1 MAASSSTSSGFDR
14 VNLYQQVL
22 TDTGTI
28 RDGARSILL
37 NKATAFTATFTS
49 APGDAGEVWF
59 VQNISTAAAATH
71 TLTLAS
77 GVTFD
82 GTNQSVV
89 LQPGAKAILRSLS
102 ADLVEIDWIG
112 NSYQELTASGAIRPS
127 RKGVIALNHASNVIA
142 ATLAAPVPGDE
153 YFIIDT
159 SATGT
164 AAHTVTLAGTTKW
177 DGTNNTAT
185 LNALGEAL
193 HVVAISPT
201 RFLILENIG
210 SVALSNV

>member
-1 MAASSSTSSGFDR
+1 MTIASSTMTGFF
-14 VNLYQQVL
+14 VPNLFQQVF
-22 TDTGTI
+22 TASGAVK
-28 RDGARSILL
+28 DGARTLIL
-37 NKATAFTATFTS
+37 NSATAITVTFPE

-59 VQNISTAAAATH
+59 VHNVSTAAAATH

-102 ADLVEIDWIG
+102 TDLVEIDYIG
-112 NSYQELTASGAIRPS
+112 NSYQELTATGAIRPS
-127 RKGVIALNHASNVIA
+127 RKGVIALNHASTIIA

-153 YFIIDT
+153 YYIIDT
-159 SATGT
+159 SASGT
-164 AAHTVTLAGTTKW
+164 AAHTVTLPSGVTW
-177 DGTNNTAT
+177 NGTNRVAT
-185 LNALGEAL
+185 LDAPNEAL

-201 RFLILENIG
+201 RFFILENIG
-210 SVALSNV
+210 SVAFS

>member
-1 MAASSSTSSGFDR
+1 MAASSSTTAGYDR
-14 VNLYQQVL
+14 INLSQQVL
-22 TDTGTI
+22 TASAAI
-28 RDGARSILL
+28 KDGVRTVLL
-37 NKATAFTATFTS
+37 NSATAITATFPS

-59 VQNISTAAAATH
+59 VQNISVAAAATH

-89 LQPGAKAILRSLS
+89 LQPGAKAILRSMS
-102 ADLVEIDWIG
+102 TDLVEIDWIG
-112 NSYQELTASGAIRPS
+112 NSYQELTATGAIRPS
-127 RKGVIALNHASNVIA
+127 RKGVIALNHNSTIIA

-153 YFIIDT
+153 YYIIDT
-159 SATGT
+159 SASGT

-185 LNALGEAL
+185 LNAPGEAL
-193 HVVAISPT
+193 HVVATSPT
-201 RFLILENIG
+201 RFFILENIG

>member
-1 MAASSSTSSGFDR
+1 MTIASSTMTGFGLL
-14 VNLYQQVL
+14 NLFQQVF
-22 TDTGTI
+22 TASAAVK
-28 RDGARSILL
+28 DGARTLIL
-37 NKATAFTATFTS
+37 NSATAITVTFPE

-59 VQNISTAAAATH
+59 VHNVSTAAAAAH

-102 ADLVEIDWIG
+102 VDRVEIDYIG
-112 NSYQELTASGAIRPS
+112 NSVQELTASGAIRPT
-127 RKGVIALNHASNVIA
+127 RKGLVLLNHASTIIA

-153 YFIIDT
+153 LFIVDS

-164 AAHTVTLAGTTKW
+164 AAHTVTTPAGVTW

-185 LNALGEAL
+185 LNLLGEAL
-193 HVVAISPT
+193 HVIALSPT
-201 RFLILENIG
+201 RWLILENIG
-210 SVALSNV
+210 SVALSAV

>member
-1 MAASSSTSSGFDR
+1 MTVSSSTSSGYDR
-14 VNLYQQVL
+14 VNVYQQVL
-22 TDTGTI
+22 TDTGYI
-28 RDGARSILL
+28 KDGARSIIL
-37 NKATAFTATFTS
+37 NKATALTATFTS

-59 VQNISTAAAATH
+59 VQNISTEAAATH

-82 GTNQSVV
+82 GTNQSIV
-89 LQPGAKAILRSLS
+89 LQPGAKCYLRSMS
-102 ADLVEIDWIG
+102 TDQVEIDWIG
-112 NSYQELTASGAIRPS
+112 NSYQELTATAAIRPS
-127 RKGVIALNHASNVIA
+127 RKGVIALNHASVVIA

-164 AAHTVTLAGTTKW
+164 AAHTVTLPSGVTF
-177 DGTNNTAT
+177 DGTNRIAT

-193 HVVAISPT
+193 HIVAISPT

-210 SVALSNV
+210 SVALS